1 MSVLQI
7 ERLSKAFGGVQA
19 VGGVSFAVAPG
30 ERVALIGPNGA
41 GKTTLFNCINGQLRP
56 DDGRIHMSGRDVTGQ
71 APHRIWR
78 HGVGRTF
85 QITATFASMTVV
97 ENIQVALASADGAA
111 TGLLRRLGER
121 YLDEAGEL
129 VELVG
134 LAARGGDATV
144 ELPYGD
150 LKRLELAVAMT
161 NRPSLLLMDEPTAG
175 MAVDARGG
183 MMELVDL
190 MVAERGVAVLFTEHD
205 MDVVFGHADRVI
217 VLDRG
222 QVIAEGSPDEIRA
235 DENVQ
240 AVYLGSFDADK
251 AVT

>member
-1 MSVLQI
+1 MKVLRI
-7 ERLSKAFGGVQA
+7 EQLARAFGGVQA
-19 VGGVSFAVAPG
+19 VGGVSFSVAPG

-56 DDGRIHMSGRDVTGQ
+56 DAGRIYISGRDVTGQ
-71 APHRIWR
+71 PPHRIWR

-85 QITATFASMTVV
+85 QITATFSSMTVV

-111 TGLLRRLGER
+111 TGLLRRLGGR
-121 YLDEAGEL
+121 YLAQAGEL

-134 LAARGGDATV
+134 LSARANDATV

-161 NRPSLLLMDEPTAG
+161 NQPALLLMDEPTAG
-175 MAVDARGG
+175 MAADARGG
-183 MMELVDL
+183 MMDLVDL

-205 MDVVFGHADRVI
+205 MNVVFGHADRVV

-222 QVIAEGSPDEIRA
+222 EVIAEGSPDAIRA
-235 DENVQ
+235 DDRVR
-240 AVYLGSFDADK
+240 AVYLGSFDADE
-251 AVT
+251 AVI